1 MSTLRRPPG
10 APQVTVLALVGDDGA
25 WMDESILSV
34 LSQRGCEVELVL
46 VDAGTSPSVWGRC
59 QSYAEADPRIT
70 CVETRPRT
78 GANSDLWRAG
88 RDASHGEFLLFLT
101 LRDLLAPDALVV
113 LYAAA
118 VREAAECAVGRH
130 LVTTSQATTSMDIA
144 WKHVPTNESH
154 GATNGAH
161 EPGLLGVRRSRA
173 ALVRSETVG
182 DLDLVPGEGLL
193 DAHGTVTVS
202 LLLRFSRVV
211 ALDAITWIRRSDTLK
226 TWEDQVNELLESE
239 NVTADRLLET
249 GSADLWKGF
258 WRSSLDAHLR
268 PVLTDI
274 VARAAGATVSPELRR
289 RIRNFLLR
297 RDAEEWQRL
306 QPRLRAAFSLL
317 AEGDADLVPVVWRLW
332 DAREGEH
339 SLQDLKRRARLLD
352 RLARSRFVDELALSR
367 YYAELLIRPAAQL
380 DLDDPTILELA
391 DALRVQR
398 NGDRLSVEIRDPS
411 SRELALHEALICSDP
426 NLFNPAFPLPETLSC
441 YSVIPVDGR
450 LELLLLVPSGV
461 VLDADVVFT
470 AEGSA
475 DVHGSAT
482 RRPES
487 GHWVLNSPIEDFE
500 PDADYSVSV
509 QISGPKANGLA
520 SVELI
525 HGADRSV
532 QTEAEHLA
540 VVADQTSRSLT
551 IRRRVM
557 EKRRLLGRNQRLSV
571 AEDGGRGARDAA

>member
-1 MSTLRRPPG
+1 MSTLRRPLG
-10 APQVTVLALVGDDGA
+10 APQVTVLAVVGDDGA

-46 VDAGTSPSVWGRC
+46 LDGGASPSVWDRC
-59 QSYAEADPRIT
+59 LSHADADPRVS
-70 CVETRPRT
+70 CVAAAATVGST
-78 GANSDLWRAG
+78 ADQWRVG

-118 VREAAECAVGRH
+118 VREAAQCAVGRH

-144 WKHVPTNESH
+144 WKHVPVNDSH
-154 GATNGAH
+154 GATNAVH
-161 EPGLLGVRRSRA
+161 EPGLLGVRRTRA
-173 ALVRSETVG
+173 ALLKAETVEQ
-182 DLDLVPGEGLL
+182 LDLIPGEGLL

-202 LLLRFSRVV
+202 LLLQLSRVA
-211 ALDAITWIRRSDTLK
+211 ALDAVTSIRRSNASDS
-226 TWEDQVNELLESE
+226 WEDQVTTLLESE
-239 NVTADRLLET
+239 NATADLLLDT
-249 GSADLWKGF
+249 GSVELWKGF
-258 WRSSLDAHLR
+258 WRGSLDAHLR
-268 PVLTDI
+268 PVLTD
-274 VARAAGATVSPELRR
+274 VVTRAAGATVSPELRR
-289 RIRNFLLR
+289 QIRNFLLR
-297 RDAEEWQRL
+297 RDADEWQRL

-332 DAREGEH
+332 DAREGEN
-339 SLQDLKRRARLLD
+339 SVQDLVRRARLLD

-426 NLFNPAFPLPETLSC
+426 TLFNPPFPLPETLTC
-441 YSVIPVDGR
+441 YSVMPVQGR
-450 LELLLLVPSGV
+450 LELLLLVPAGV
-461 VLDADVVFT
+461 VLDADVVFA
-470 AEGSA
+470 AEEST
-475 DVHGSAT
+475 DVHGSVT

-487 GHWVLNSPIEDFE
+487 GHWVLASAIEDFE

-509 QISGPKANGLA
+509 QISGPKARGVA
-520 SVELI
+520 SLELI
-525 HGADRSV
+525 HGAERSI
-532 QTEAEHLA
+532 QTDAEHLTIA
-540 VVADQTSRSLT
+540 ADQASRSLT
-551 IRRRVM
+551 VRRRVM
-557 EKRRLLGRNQRLSV
+557 EKRRMLSKKPRLSV
-571 AEDGGRGARDAA
+571 PEADGRGARDAA